1 MECYLN
7 HVLEGI
13 AKAGCPIC
21 IPKEFIGAGHLASV
35 GNSNKLVHYSGKKDL
50 YISLILLL

>member
-13 AKAGCPIC
+13 AKAGSPIC